1 MRDSIFVEQ
10 KTKKNNMT
18 DGIAIKKD
26 ITVEA
31 KQILAVAMNNFCKVE
46 NKEEK
51 AKAIYIAER
60 HNYWLSQGLSHELAT
75 QKANEDYEWTN

>member
-1 MRDSIFVEQ
+1 MRDIIFVEQ
-10 KTKKNNMT
+10 NKNNMT

-31 KQILAVAMNNFCKVE
+31 KQILKNAMQANCGEYYKR
-46 NKEEK
+46 K
-51 AKAIYIAER
+51 YINER
-60 HNYWLSQGLSHELAT
+60 IAYWTSLGYSNELAT

>member
-1 MRDSIFVEQ
+1 MYQ
-10 KTKKNNMT
+10 QNNKTMT

-26 ITVEA
+26 ITAEA
-31 KQILAVAMNNFCKVE
+31 KQILAVAMNNFCKAE

-60 HNYWLSQGLSHELAT
+60 HNYWISQGLTHEAAT
-75 QKANEDYEWTN
+75 QKANEDYEWAN

>member
-1 MRDSIFVEQ
+1 MKCVILYLWNKS
-10 KTKKNNMT
+10 KNNMT

-31 KQILAVAMNNFCKVE
+31 KEILATAMNNFCKSE